1 MNEYLLDC
9 FRCYRNVDCCMRTE
23 DNISSFDATFLLHV
37 NRRQAY
43 DIVVLFRDDASGIY
57 WHSSSIVKRINGRLL
72 ETNSRSRY
80 RLLGDLDEIY
90 AKEVSGRY
98 RYGKQVTNGSFQ
110 IRISKEWGLELS
122 KAFLEKVTA
131 VRMIIFLFCL
141 LPTYGNCY
149 GETSMITRGN
159 LCASLIIVIH
169 SLEQKCHQS
178 VNIAQSIA

>member
-141 LPTYGNCY
+141 LPTYGN
-149 GETSMITRGN
+149 
-159 LCASLIIVIH
+159 
-169 SLEQKCHQS
+169 
-178 VNIAQSIA
+178 